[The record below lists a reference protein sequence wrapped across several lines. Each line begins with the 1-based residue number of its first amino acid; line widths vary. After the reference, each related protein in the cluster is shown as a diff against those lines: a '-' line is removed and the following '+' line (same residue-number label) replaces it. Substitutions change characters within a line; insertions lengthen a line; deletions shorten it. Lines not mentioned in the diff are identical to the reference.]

1 MDQGAFDLGDR
12 LASNPRAVIGGNN
25 PPPDFDFI
33 NSRMVLWGA
42 EFLQFSYG
50 HLDDLFVSG
59 KARANKRKMWFRR
72 VLSYCLSELVGQ
84 EAQARV
90 MDRHRDTIGDDQA
103 AVREWC
109 EKDDDFAE
117 RVEKI
122 RLGMDAYIH
131 IKTDQDWFEGRLA
144 HWGGAHPRLK
154 RKAEA
159 RDLITLAAKKL
170 AENREAMGV
179 LSRVVAADK
188 TGKRLPQFAFRE
200 IEIGLRYCFDHGLI
214 RDAEPTEPKHAPRKP
229 DIERLVAITKPGE
242 LVYLEA
248 VSLGLV
254 SKPKRRG
261 E

>member
-1 MDQGAFDLGDR
+1 MLAFRVGVNVQLPE
-12 LASNPRAVIGGNN
+12 NPRAVVGHNQA
-25 PPPDFDFI
+25 PPDFDFI

-159 RDLITLAAKKL
+159 RDLLTIAAKKL
-170 AENREAMGV
+170 SREGLGV
-179 LSRVVAADK
+179 LGRVVLAEQTK
-188 TGKRLPQFAFRE
+188 KRLRQDAFRE
-200 IEIGLRYCFDHGLI
+200 IESGLKECFAEGFI
-214 RDAEPTEPKHAPRKP
+214 TDAEPSEPRGVPRKP
-229 DIERLVAITKPGE
+229 DAQRQVAPTKQGA

-254 SKPKRRG
+254 SKPKRR